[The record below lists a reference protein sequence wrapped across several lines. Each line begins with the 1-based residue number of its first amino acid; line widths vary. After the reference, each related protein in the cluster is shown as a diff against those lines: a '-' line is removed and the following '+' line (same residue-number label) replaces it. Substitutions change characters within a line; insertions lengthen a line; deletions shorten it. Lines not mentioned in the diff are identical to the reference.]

1 MTQVRTSPSKIYQK
15 VISEIGCDKKNKA
28 MQELQPW
35 TAVSTCSDLVGWSDL
50 LPRSYV
56 YTTWTAD
63 IFVCCPLHLRVT
75 LSMLQ
80 IDEKL
85 VQNPIA
91 TGQDLAISH
100 RFIINFGAYKKMFVM
115 LIKLSF
121 AGFRYKC

>member
-1 MTQVRTSPSKIYQK
+1 
-15 VISEIGCDKKNKA
+15 
-28 MQELQPW
+28 
-35 TAVSTCSDLVGWSDL
+35 
-50 LPRSYV
+50 
-56 YTTWTAD
+56 
-63 IFVCCPLHLRVT
+63 
-75 LSMLQ
+75 MLQ
-80 IDEKL
+80 IDEKF